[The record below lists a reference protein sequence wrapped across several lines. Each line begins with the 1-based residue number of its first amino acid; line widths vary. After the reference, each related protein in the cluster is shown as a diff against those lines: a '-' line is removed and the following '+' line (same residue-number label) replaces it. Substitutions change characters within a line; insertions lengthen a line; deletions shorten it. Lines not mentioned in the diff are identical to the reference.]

1 MDVGHGSISAARH
14 DTVETNVARGDNDR
28 CPLVVM
34 GQLNNTYIHKI
45 NAELARCRVA
55 QLLALVLVVFK
66 ENTVWQIL
74 KQRSTRIKES
84 HEHV

>member
-1 MDVGHGSISAARH
+1 MLHAV
-14 DTVETNVARGDNDR
+14 TNIGCNGWILIR

-55 QLLALVLVVFK
+55 QFLALVPVVFK

-74 KQRSTRIKES
+74 EQRSTRIKES